1 MSSHSQ
7 QSDHAQSPTDDLD
20 AGDRVADGDQPVDK
34 RTPIRVLER
43 TGDRADEHEI
53 EAIPGSPTVAAVND
67 DHPAADEVI
76 AVVFE
81 NALDRHLPEW
91 CDPPDDELAASVDDA
106 DITIYSFPESRLERI
121 SEDWGPSSDGRSS
134 GRREREAIFGDHPE
148 AVEAFCRDARRA
160 FTDPASVADDLAGML
175 SVDDRAF
182 AFVSNAE
189 AVLDALASPSE
200 ESVAPRGT
208 ETPPETRGE
217 CPATRDDRYRP
228 DNDDAIVCWECS
240 TRTNNRPEKF
250 ERDDPAGPEC
260 GAQTTPEWELRAVV
274 VQHVDLSDLPE
285 AVRKTYAGGAQRLL
299 RDLAALRSGDDGRIR
314 RAALRLAYR
323 PHLDDVE
330 DYNYQR
336 ALALLRDRGV
346 AADLPIIGAG
356 GDGA

>member
-1 MSSHSQ
+1 MTPTSQ
-7 QSDHAQSPTDDLD
+7 HTDDEQFSTHNLD
-20 AGDRVADGDQPVDK
+20 AADRVADGDQPIAE

-53 EAIPGSPTVAAVND
+53 EAIPGSPTVSDVND

-76 AVVFE
+76 TVVFE
-81 NALDRHLPEW
+81 NALDRHLPDW
-91 CDPPDDELAASVDDA
+91 RDLPGDELAARVDEA
-106 DITIYSFPESRLERI
+106 DITVYSYCESRLELVT
-121 SEDWGPSSDGRSS
+121 EDWEPSSDGRSS

-148 AVEAFCRDARRA
+148 AVEAFCRDAQRA

-182 AFVSNAE
+182 AFVANAE

-240 TRTNNRPEKF
+240 TRANDRPEKF
-250 ERDDPAGPEC
+250 ERDDTAGSEC
-260 GAQTTPEWELRAVV
+260 GAQMIPEWELRAVV

-346 AADLPIIGAG
+346 AADLPIVGAG